1 MKKECVLCP
10 RKCKAYRSI
19 TCGVCGA
26 GNGVRIARVGL
37 HKWEEPCISCGNGS
51 GTVFFSGCSLKCV
64 FCQNKEI
71 SRGFKGVDIT
81 AGELSC
87 EFLKL
92 QDMGAANINLVT
104 PTHYTEDIIRAL
116 DMVKHKLCIPVC
128 YNCGGYE
135 NVDTLDR
142 LNGYIDIFM
151 PDIKYFSSE
160 YSGKYSS
167 APDYFD
173 IASKAV
179 KKMHDMVG
187 YADIDEYGRMKKGV
201 LVRHLVLPS
210 LYKDSIAILEYL
222 ASEYDVTKLTIS
234 IMSQY
239 FPTESCE
246 KFPEI
251 NRKLTTLE
259 YNKVVRRAEEL
270 GLVNGYMQ
278 DKASAVKDFVP
289 DFDYEK
295 GI

>member
-1 MKKECVLCP
+1 MKKECMLCP
-10 RKCKAYRSI
+10 RKCGADRSI
-19 TCGVCGA
+19 AAGICGA
-26 GNGVRIARVGL
+26 GSSARIARVGL
-37 HKWEEPCISCGNGS
+37 HKWEEPCISYGKGS

-71 SRGFKGVDIT
+71 SKGLKGVDISVKD
-81 AGELSC
+81 LSD

-92 QDMGAANINLVT
+92 QDMGASNINLVT
-104 PTHYTEDIIRAL
+104 PTHYTDDIIKAL
-116 DMVKHKLCIPVC
+116 DLIKHKLSIPVC

-135 NVDTLDR
+135 NIETLDK

-151 PDIKYFSSE
+151 PDIKYFSTE
-160 YSGKYSS
+160 YSKKYSA

-173 IASKAV
+173 VASKAV
-179 KKMHDMVG
+179 KKMHDIVG
-187 YADIDEYGRMKKGV
+187 YADIDDDGKMKKGV

-222 ASEYDVTKLTIS
+222 AREYDVNKLAIS

-239 FPTESCE
+239 FPTEACE
-246 KFPEI
+246 KYPEI

-259 YNKVVRRAEEL
+259 YTKVVNRAKEL
-270 GLVNGYMQ
+270 GFTKGYMQ
-278 DKASAVKDFVP
+278 DKASAIEDFVP